1 MILNPESTEIVSLK
15 AAEWA
20 GFDVQTDRSSSSS
33 KGIISNALM
42 FVASRS
48 TGQAIPWFSA
58 SSHVLAHTHQE
69 SPGFSPG
76 KLNCGIG
83 VIKSLPCILAN
94 SRNSSVTIQQTVW
107 EPLSISSVL
116 QLPSLYQPV
125 IGLQEH
131 SPISWPKTFFCI
143 ATLHRGK
150 CHTSNCVL
158 VFLIHHLNQFGDF
171 VVSTSSVWTQYE
183 HSENENRLQPIF
195 LGPREVWGRVSKG
208 SFFSPF
214 RHPNIISLLP

>member
-1 MILNPESTEIVSLK
+1 
-15 AAEWA
+15 
-20 GFDVQTDRSSSSS
+20 
-33 KGIISNALM
+33 M

-58 SSHVLAHTHQE
+58 SSHVLAQTHQE

-83 VIKSLPCILAN
+83 VIKLLPCILAN

-131 SPISWPKTFFCI
+131 SPISWPRTFFCI
-143 ATLHRGK
+143 ATLLREK

-158 VFLIHHLNQFGDF
+158 IFLIHHLNQFGDF
-171 VVSTSSVWTQYE
+171 GELTSSV
-183 HSENENRLQPIF
+183 
-195 LGPREVWGRVSKG
+195 
-208 SFFSPF
+208 
-214 RHPNIISLLP
+214 

>member
-1 MILNPESTEIVSLK
+1 
-15 AAEWA
+15 
-20 GFDVQTDRSSSSS
+20 
-33 KGIISNALM
+33 M

-76 KLNCGIG
+76 KLNWGIG
-83 VIKSLPCILAN
+83 VIKLLPCILAN

-116 QLPSLYQPV
+116 QRPSLFQPV
-125 IGLQEH
+125 IGLHEH
-131 SPISWPKTFFCI
+131 SPISWPRTFFCI
-143 ATLHRGK
+143 PTLHREK

-158 VFLIHHLNQFGDF
+158 IFLIHHLNHFGDF
-171 VVSTSSVWTQYE
+171 DGSTSSVWIRYE
-183 HSENENRLQPIF
+183 HWVNETRLQPI
-195 LGPREVWGRVSKG
+195 LVEPRETWGQASEE
-208 SFFSPF
+208 SFFV
-214 RHPNIISLLP
+214 HISQSWTLILHLEHIVLRIDTGCMKSLSTLSAPEIEVCLVMLLVV